1 MPPEDAI
8 TEILQELSNYNE
20 RYVALSYQY
29 LAFSFKGVRVSLW
42 VAITRNIVEPTT
54 SNLS

>member
-29 LAFSFKGVRVSLW
+29 LVSLL
-42 VAITRNIVEPTT
+42 VGKATDIVEPIT